1 MDVAMSRKYT
11 IHWDPNTL
19 VEISKILQK
28 GYTGSFSSD
37 EEAEHT
43 IAKIVDSIAH
53 DTLFNYKIT
62 KE

>member
-1 MDVAMSRKYT
+1 MSRKYT

-19 VEISKILQK
+19 VEITKIPQK
-28 GYTGSFSSD
+28 GYTGSFSSE
-37 EEAEHT
+37 EEAEHS

-53 DTLFNYKIT
+53 DTIFNYKVT